1 MENIGFI
8 ITIVVD
14 NGIGIS
20 IGVGIGISLVG
31 ITIPTISLLS
41 FKRDQSCLDVSMAL
55 EFGTYVFIA
64 NLTSLVG
71 TIILSTNTDL
81 A

>member
-14 NGIGIS
+14 NGIGIGIG

-31 ITIPTISLLS
+31 ITIPCGIQNRNTSDINIIKKCSFVTIN
-41 FKRDQSCLDVSMAL
+41 
-55 EFGTYVFIA
+55 EF
-64 NLTSLVG
+64 
-71 TIILSTNTDL
+71 
-81 A
+81 